1 MQLNSLNR
9 LLNEGHVISAAWLKV
24 DRLHQSDVYA
34 ELKGAPG
41 IAGVVEQESAIKS
54 FYKTMD
60 ETILFFTYITTFL
73 GGSIAFGVVYNSMR
87 IALSERNREL
97 ASLRVLGF
105 HRSEVAYILLGE
117 MAVLTLIAIPL
128 GIMIGYGL
136 CAYLAFQFD
145 SDLYRIPLVLG
156 LKVYAFAALVV
167 IGSSVISALMI
178 WRNLAHLDMVAVLKT
193 KE

>member
-1 MQLNSLNR
+1 
-9 LLNEGHVISAAWLKV
+9 
-24 DRLHQSDVYA
+24 
-34 ELKGAPG
+34 
-41 IAGVVEQESAIKS
+41 
-54 FYKTMD
+54 
-60 ETILFFTYITTFL
+60 
-73 GGSIAFGVVYNSMR
+73 
-87 IALSERNREL
+87 
-97 ASLRVLGF
+97 LGF

-136 CAYLAFQFD
+136 CAFLAFQFD

>member
-1 MQLNSLNR
+1 
-9 LLNEGHVISAAWLKV
+9 
-24 DRLHQSDVYA
+24 
-34 ELKGAPG
+34 
-41 IAGVVEQESAIKS
+41 
-54 FYKTMD
+54 
-60 ETILFFTYITTFL
+60 
-73 GGSIAFGVVYNSMR
+73 
-87 IALSERNREL
+87 
-97 ASLRVLGF
+97 VLGF
-105 HRSEVAYILLGE
+105 HQAEVAYILLGE

-136 CAYLAFQFD
+136 CAFLAFQFD

-178 WRNLAHLDMVAVLKT
+178 WRNLAYLDMVAVLKT